1 MSSRIGGR
9 GSAATGGPRT
19 AAAALGLAAGASGS
33 VLGLLALASW
43 WPPRL
48 AWAVRAAT
56 PPDGG
61 WFGGWSPDLR
71 TAASLQGSAL
81 SAALGVAAG
90 LALLALA
97 AGFLHVCLSLLSD
110 AVERQPEWALRA
122 ALGASERRLRR
133 ERLAEGLELAATAAA
148 VAVPLGWAGRLAL
161 RRLAP
166 PVISFVSGAHAPDA
180 HAGLP
185 AALFLAVVCAGVV
198 LAALPGAARRE
209 ILRHPARRIADLVG
223 PRTGGGRGVS
233 AGAGGAAGW
242 LLAAAQV
249 GAALIVTVAALILV
263 RGAPAVAAD
272 ARAYPDATDTLLL
285 RVRLPEA
292 LASAEV
298 WTDVRRRLLDL
309 PGVEQAAVSS
319 PGALLGLGPVDRVAS
334 DCPWCTGGGMFTGVM
349 FGLARYEAVGPGYF
363 DLLRGHGTAAARGRR
378 GAALPAP
385 AGPERGTVTLDRA
398 FTGRLFQGRDPAGR
412 TVWLADRRAK
422 LDPGLPVGATVDVP
436 RPVGLGTGG
445 AAVPTLFVSALD
457 RPPSEAD
464 VALRVEPGID
474 PRGSGEAALRSVA
487 EAAPGSRAE
496 ALGTLAGLLDGRVR
510 VVGWL
515 AGLTAA
521 LSLVCLL
528 LAVRAVA
535 ATLNARVRARRAE
548 IGLRRALG
556 ARRLHVA
563 RLVAADAGRLV
574 AVGTAAGVLIATGVE
589 RGLPLLVR
597 GVAPLSPATILGL
610 ALGLAC
616 LALGTA
622 ALAAWR
628 VTGDE
633 PARAL

>member
-1 MSSRIGGR
+1 M
-9 GSAATGGPRT
+9 
-19 AAAALGLAAGASGS
+19 
-33 VLGLLALASW
+33 W
-43 WPPRL
+43 
-48 AWAVRAAT
+48 
-56 PPDGG
+56 
-61 WFGGWSPDLR
+61 
-71 TAASLQGSAL
+71 
-81 SAALGVAAG
+81 VAAG
-90 LALLALA
+90 LAFLALA

-166 PVISFVSGAHAPDA
+166 PAISFVSGTHAPGA

-185 AALFLAVVCAGVV
+185 AALLLVVVSAGVV
-198 LAALPGAARRE
+198 LAALPGGARRE
-209 ILRHPARRIADLVG
+209 LLRHPARRIADLVG

-249 GAALIVTVAALILV
+249 GAALVVTVAALILV
-263 RGAPAVAAD
+263 RGAPSVAAD

-285 RVRLPEA
+285 RVRLPGA
-292 LASAEV
+292 RASAEV
-298 WTDVRRRLLDL
+298 WTDVRRRLLEL

-319 PGALLGLGPVDRVAS
+319 PGALLGIGPVDRVAS

-349 FGLARYEAVGPGYF
+349 FGVARYEAVGPGYF
-363 DLLRGHGTAAARGRR
+363 DLLRGHGTTAAPARGHR
-378 GAALPAP
+378 GTAPPSPTGPA
-385 AGPERGTVTLDRA
+385 RGTVAVDRA
-398 FTGRLFQGRDPAGR
+398 FTGRLFQGRDPVGR
-412 TVWLADRRAK
+412 TVWLADRTAK

-436 RPVGLGTGG
+436 RPAGLGTGG
-445 AAVPTLFVSALD
+445 AAVPTLYVSALD
-457 RPPSEAD
+457 RPPSVAD
-464 VALRVEPGID
+464 VALRVQPGVD
-474 PRGSGEAALRSVA
+474 PRGSAEAALRSVA

-496 ALGTLAGLLDGRVR
+496 ALGTLAGLLAGRVR

-521 LSLVCLL
+521 LCLVCLL

-548 IGLRRALG
+548 IGLHRALG

-574 AVGTAAGVLIATGVE
+574 AAGTASGVVIATGVE

-597 GVAPLSPATILGL
+597 GVDPLSPATILGL
-610 ALGLAC
+610 AVGLTC

-628 VTGDE
+628 VTGEE
-633 PARAL
+633 PATAL